1 MQGITTLSKL
11 EVLHIRITN
20 PTQTQFN
27 MFIQVKVLNTGPM
40 AATMA
45 AMTVAMI
52 GAKGI
57 FGKLELPEVK
67 TKSSGVVVDVP
78 DQVIQILDMEAFLAF
93 VNSIQTDET
102 VSLILDNGKTT
113 IKALGLTSNI
123 VYKKKVDFLGMNGPK
138 MDIIETK
145 DLGEGK
151 FKNTMKMHNPSPVEI
166 DLGTPS
172 FNFKDPTGAVIAEQ
186 SGKVHITRGE
196 YVYDATGSVKGKGDT
211 SKIVLSGIDT
221 DQDAWTKKTVQFFEM
236 PVTLTQGLLTMATA

>member
-27 MFIQVKVLNTGPM
+27 MFIQVKVLNTGPV

-45 AMTVAMI
+45 PMTVDMI

-78 DQVIQILDMEAFLAF
+78 DQVIEILDMDSFLAF
-93 VNSIQTDET
+93 VHSIQTDEK

-113 IKALGLTSNI
+113 IKALGLTAN
-123 VYKKKVDFLGMNGPK
+123 VNYKKKVDFLGMNGPK
-138 MDIIETK
+138 TDILKTE
-145 DLGEGK
+145 DLGDGK
-151 FKNTMKMHNPSPVEI
+151 FKNTMKMENPSPVEI
-166 DLGTPS
+166 ELGTPS
-172 FNFKDPTGAVIAEQ
+172 FVFKDPTGAVIAEQ
-186 SGKVHITRGE
+186 SGKVHITRGD
-196 YVYDATGSVKGKGDT
+196 YVYDVTGSVKGKGDT
-211 SKIVLSGIDT
+211 SNVVLTGIDT

-236 PVTLTQGLLTMATA
+236 PVTLTQGLLTLATA